1 MNLYAT
7 TNLLAHY
14 NYLPPTPTPTAEH
27 RDAPPTPMSTSPAP
41 IATSQHLTHRQ
52 ILLVFS
58 GLMSGVLLAALDQTI
73 VSTALPTIVG
83 ELGGVD
89 HLSWVVTS
97 YLLTSTAST
106 PLYGKLSD
114 LYGRK
119 QMFQAAIVIFL
130 IGSVLS
136 GLSQDMFQLV
146 LFRGVQGIGAG
157 GLMAM
162 AFAIIGDIIPPRE
175 RGRYTGY
182 LGSVFAVASV
192 AGPLIGG
199 LFVDHLSWRWVFYI
213 NIPIGGAA
221 LVITSKVLDLPF
233 VVRRHRIDYE
243 GAALLV
249 AGVTSLLLALVWGG
263 NEYAWGSPT
272 IVGLSGAGVL
282 LLTGFVFWEGRAT
295 EPILPLRLF
304 RKPVF
309 RMSVILSF
317 LVGVG
322 MFGGIIFLPLFLQ
335 VVNGASAT
343 NSGLLTLPMMI
354 GIMTTSI
361 GSGRLITRTG
371 RYKVFPVVGF
381 AVASI
386 GMWMLSRMDVD
397 TTWPYSSLSMF
408 VFGLGIGLI
417 SQVLILAM
425 QNEADPA
432 DLGTTTSSATF
443 FRQIGGSFGVAI
455 FGAVLTASITRELP
469 RLLPEGTPTSGGGT
483 TSLLNSPEAIRALPA
498 GVRDAVVEAL
508 TLAIHNVFLLAMVV
522 LLAGFVVVFRLKEL
536 PLREDAAVGNTLEG
550 AGEAGT
556 AAEPRAGTDHSG
568 ATPALAPEPL

>member
-14 NYLPPTPTPTAEH
+14 KYPHATLTAEH
-27 RDAPPTPMSTSPAP
+27 RDDPPTPMSTSPAP
-41 IATSQHLTHRQ
+41 IATIQHLTHRQ

-146 LFRGVQGIGAG
+146 LFRGIQGIGAG

-213 NIPIGGAA
+213 NVPIGGAA

-272 IVGLSGAGVL
+272 IVGLLGAGLL

-371 RYKVFPVVGF
+371 RYKIFPVLGF
-381 AVASI
+381 AVSSV

-397 TTWPYSSLSMF
+397 TNWLYSSLSMF

-425 QNEADPA
+425 QNESDPA

-455 FGAVLTASITRELP
+455 FGAVLTAGITRELP
-469 RLLPEGTPTSGGGT
+469 RLLPEGTAGTGGDTS
-483 TSLLNSPEAIRALPA
+483 SLLNSPEAIRALPA

-522 LLAGFVVVFRLKEL
+522 LLVGFVVVFRLKEL

-550 AGEAGT
+550 AGEGDDDATGNAAIGPVL
-556 AAEPRAGTDHSG
+556 AAEP
-568 ATPALAPEPL
+568 L

>member
-1 MNLYAT
+1 MT
-7 TNLLAHY
+7 
-14 NYLPPTPTPTAEH
+14 PVPT
-27 RDAPPTPMSTSPAP
+27 
-41 IATSQHLTHRQ
+41 QLTHRQ
-52 ILLVFS
+52 ILAVFS

-83 ELGGVD
+83 DLGGLN

-130 IGSVLS
+130 IGSMLS
-136 GLSQDMFQLV
+136 GMAQDMIQLV

-162 AFAIIGDIIPPRE
+162 AFAIIGDIVSPRE

-221 LVITSKVLDLPF
+221 LVITSSVLDLPF
-233 VVRRHRIDYE
+233 AVRRHRIDYE

-249 AGVTSLLLALVWGG
+249 AGVTCLLLAMVWGG
-263 NEYAWGSPT
+263 TEYAWSSPT
-272 IVGLSGAGVL
+272 IIALLVAGSLITGA
-282 LLTGFVFWEGRAT
+282 FVAWEARVT

-304 RKPVF
+304 RGRVF
-309 RMSVILSF
+309 RVSVILSF
-317 LVGVG
+317 LVGMG

-335 VVNGASAT
+335 IVTGASAT
-343 NSGLLTLPMMI
+343 NSGLLTLPLMA
-354 GIMTTSI
+354 GIMATSI

-371 RYKVFPVVGF
+371 RYKIFPVCGF
-381 AVASI
+381 AIASA
-386 GMWMLSRMDVD
+386 GMFLLSRMDAG
-397 TTWPYSSLSMF
+397 TTRLYSSIAML
-408 VFGLGIGLI
+408 VLGAGLGMIT
-417 SQVLILAM
+417 QVLILAM
-425 QNEADPA
+425 QNDAEPS
-432 DLGTTTSSATF
+432 DLGTVTSSATF
-443 FRQIGGSFGVAI
+443 FRQMGGAFGVAI
-455 FGAVLTASITRELP
+455 FGAVLSAGITRELP
-469 RLLPEGTPTSGGGT
+469 RLLPAGTPTSGGDM
-483 TSLLNSPEAIRALPA
+483 SALLNSPARIRALP
-498 GVRDAVVEAL
+498 GPIQDAIVEAL
-508 TLAIHNVFLLAMVV
+508 TRAVHNVFLLALVI
-522 LLAGFVVVFRLKEL
+522 LLAGFAVVWRLKEL
-536 PLREDAAVGNTLEG
+536 PLKETAHLGEGND
-550 AGEAGT
+550 
-556 AAEPRAGTDHSG
+556 EPVVVAKSPSRDLRLPSSAR
-568 ATPALAPEPL
+568 

>member
-1 MNLYAT
+1 MTTPAT
-7 TNLLAHY
+7 PAS
-14 NYLPPTPTPTAEH
+14 PT
-27 RDAPPTPMSTSPAP
+27 
-41 IATSQHLTHRQ
+41 QLTHRQ

-83 ELGGVD
+83 ELGGID
-89 HLSWVVTS
+89 HLSWVVTA

-136 GLSQDMFQLV
+136 GISQDMFQLV

-162 AFAIIGDIIPPRE
+162 AFAIIGDIISPRE

-192 AGPLIGG
+192 AGPLLGG

-213 NIPIGGAA
+213 NVPVGAVA
-221 LVITSKVLDLPF
+221 LVITAKVLDLPF
-233 VVRRHRIDYE
+233 AVRRHRIDYE
-243 GAALLV
+243 GAALPV

-263 NEYAWGSPT
+263 NEYPWGSPV
-272 IVGLSGAGVL
+272 ILGSAAAGVVL
-282 LLTGFVFWEGRAT
+282 LAGFVLWEGRAA

-309 RMSVILSF
+309 RMSVVLSF
-317 LVGVG
+317 LVGMG

-343 NSGLLTLPMMI
+343 DSGLLTLPMMI

-381 AVASI
+381 AVASL
-386 GMWMLSRMDVD
+386 GMWMLSRMDSA
-397 TTWPYSSLSMF
+397 TTTVYSSLSMF

-425 QNEADPA
+425 QNESDPA

-455 FGAVLTASITRELP
+455 FGAVLTAGITRELP
-469 RLLPEGTPTSGGGT
+469 RLLPEGTPTTGGGGT
-483 TSLLNSPEAIRALPA
+483 SSLLASPEAIRALPTDI
-498 GVRDAVVEAL
+498 REAVVQAL
-508 TLAIHNVFLLAMVV
+508 TLAIHDVFLLGMAV
-522 LLAGFVVVFRLKEL
+522 LLVGFALVWWLKEL
-536 PLREDAAVGNTLEG
+536 PLGETAAVGNEGPEG
-550 AGEAGT
+550 AADGPVLAI
-556 AAEPRAGTDHSG
+556 EPI
-568 ATPALAPEPL
+568 

>member
-1 MNLYAT
+1 
-7 TNLLAHY
+7 
-14 NYLPPTPTPTAEH
+14 
-27 RDAPPTPMSTSPAP
+27 MSTSPAP
-41 IATSQHLTHRQ
+41 SPIASSQHLTHRQ

-83 ELGGVD
+83 ELGGID

-136 GLSQDMFQLV
+136 GLSQDMLQLV
-146 LFRGVQGIGAG
+146 LFRGIQGIGAG

-213 NIPIGGAA
+213 NVPIGGAA

-249 AGVTSLLLALVWGG
+249 AGVTTLLLALVWGG

-272 IVGLSGAGVL
+272 IIGLLGAGVV
-282 LLTGFVFWEGRAT
+282 LLTGFVLWEGRAT

-317 LVGVG
+317 LVGMG

-335 VVNGASAT
+335 VVTGASAT

-354 GIMTTSI
+354 GIMITSI

-371 RYKVFPVVGF
+371 RYKVFPVFGF
-381 AVASI
+381 AIAAA
-386 GMWMLSRMDVD
+386 GMWMMSRMDLA
-397 TTWPYSSLSMF
+397 TTRVYSSLSMF

-425 QNEADPA
+425 QNESDPA

-455 FGAVLTASITRELP
+455 FGAVLTAGITRELP
-469 RLLPEGTPTSGGGT
+469 RLLPEGTPTSGGDLG
-483 TSLLNSPEAIRALPA
+483 SLLNSPEAIHALPA
-498 GVRDAVVEAL
+498 GIRDAVIEAL
-508 TLAIHNVFLLAMVV
+508 TIAIHNVFLLAVLV
-522 LLAGFVVVFRLKEL
+522 LLAGFALVFRLKEL
-536 PLREDAAVGNTLEG
+536 PLREDAAVGNALEG
-550 AGEAGT
+550 PDT
-556 AAEPRAGTDHSG
+556 DTLSGTDRSG
-568 ATPALAPEPL
+568 AVPAFAPEPL

>member
-1 MNLYAT
+1 MN
-7 TNLLAHY
+7 
-14 NYLPPTPTPTAEH
+14 
-27 RDAPPTPMSTSPAP
+27 PAP
-41 IATSQHLTHRQ
+41 TQLTHRQ
-52 ILLVFS
+52 ILVVFS

-83 ELGGVD
+83 ELGGID

-97 YLLTSTAST
+97 YLLTSTVST
-106 PLYGKLSD
+106 PIYGKLSD

-136 GLSQDMFQLV
+136 GLSQNMLQLV

-162 AFAIIGDIIPPRE
+162 AFAIIGDIISPRE

-213 NIPIGGAA
+213 NVPVGGAA
-221 LVITSKVLDLPF
+221 LVITSSVLDLPF
-233 VVRRHRIDYE
+233 AKRRHRIDFE
-243 GAALLV
+243 GATLLV
-249 AGVTSLLLALVWGG
+249 AGMTSLLLALVWGG

-272 IVGLSGAGVL
+272 VIGLLVAGTV
-282 LLTGFVFWEGRAT
+282 LTGVFVWWEARAE
-295 EPILPLRLF
+295 EPIMPLRLF
-304 RKPVF
+304 RAPVF
-309 RMSVILSF
+309 RVSVVLS
-317 LVGVG
+317 LLIGVG

-335 VVNGASAT
+335 VVTGASAT

-371 RYKVFPVVGF
+371 RYKIFPVAGF
-381 AVASI
+381 AVASV
-386 GMWMLSRMDVD
+386 GMWMLSRMDLH
-397 TTWPYSSLSMF
+397 TTTVYSSLSMF
-408 VFGLGIGLI
+408 VFGLGVGLI

-432 DLGTTTSSATF
+432 DLGVVTSSATF
-443 FRQIGGSFGVAI
+443 FRQIGGSFGVAV
-455 FGAVLTASITRELP
+455 FGAVLTASITKELP
-469 RLLPEGTPTSGGGT
+469 RLLPEGTPTSGGNMS
-483 TSLLNSPEAIRALPA
+483 SLLNSPEAIHALPA
-498 GVRDAVVEAL
+498 GIRDAVVEAL
-508 TLAIHNVFLLAMVV
+508 TLAIHNVFLLGMVV
-522 LLAGFVVVFRLKEL
+522 LLAGFALVWRLKEL
-536 PLREDAAVGNTLEG
+536 PLKETVQVGET
-550 AGEAGT
+550 AG
-556 AAEPRAGTDHSG
+556 D
-568 ATPALAPEPL
+568 EPLVGAEAF